1 MADPNEMLRRVRH
14 DVALLQDAFSGGPGS
29 YDRERIAEDVVA
41 SFDVLDAFLSS
52 GGKPPTAWV
61 EGPDEPS
68 MDGDHWGWQSDKPAP
83 EGFAV
88 FAHWSQVHDGVNVEM
103 DVPDGLRVTVHYN
116 EWLAVDAVA
125 GQGGNDGTPL
135 PTSAEIEAQRAN
147 ERIQADRLV
156 RSHAPA
162 VLSALDVRVS
172 RTPERIAE
180 IAAGLE
186 VVDVLRVLPALELS
200 GQAVWTGTGW
210 KLAEG
215 ARITRLVTP

>member
-14 DVALLQDAFSGGPGS
+14 GVALLQDAFSGGPGS

-103 DVPDGLRVTVHYN
+103 DVP
-116 EWLAVDAVA
+116 
-125 GQGGNDGTPL
+125 
-135 PTSAEIEAQRAN
+135 
-147 ERIQADRLV
+147 
-156 RSHAPA
+156 
-162 VLSALDVRVS
+162 
-172 RTPERIAE
+172 E

-186 VVDVLRVLPALELS
+186 VADVLRVLPALELS

>member
-1 MADPNEMLRRVRH
+1 MADPNE
-14 DVALLQDAFSGGPGS
+14 LLQKVRRLADEVKMQPAHAEGFRLSNAA
-29 YDRERIAEDVVA
+29 YDLVTVIEQ
-41 SFDVLDAFLSS
+41 LDEHLRL
-52 GGKPPTAWV
+52 GGKPPAEWV
-61 EGPDEPS
+61 EGPDEPY
-68 MDGDHWGWQSDKPAP
+68 MADGDHWGWQGDRPAP

-88 FAHWSQVHDGVNVEM
+88 FAHWSSVHDGVNVEM

-162 VLSALDVRVS
+162 VLNALDVRVS